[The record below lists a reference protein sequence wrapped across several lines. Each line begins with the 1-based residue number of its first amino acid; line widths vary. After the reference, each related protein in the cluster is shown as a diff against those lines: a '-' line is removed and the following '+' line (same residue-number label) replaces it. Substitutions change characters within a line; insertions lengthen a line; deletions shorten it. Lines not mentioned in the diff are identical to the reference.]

1 MMLKSCECFMLME
14 YLIKYDV
21 SVFIGSLKIWATYN
35 SQAFI
40 TALDRG
46 QAVLFGESLH
56 FALQMS

>member
-1 MMLKSCECFMLME
+1 MLME

-21 SVFIGSLKIWATYN
+21 FIGSLKILATYN

-46 QAVLFGESLH
+46 RAVLFGESLH

>member
-46 QAVLFGESLH
+46 RAVLFGESLR